1 MKKYKCHKVV
11 WAMKIVGFDFPPT
24 GEENKGVLLLG
35 QEQNEFVS
43 QEYFN
48 HHNPEVGGYYVK
60 YSDGYESYSPAK
72 AFEEGY
78 SPFGKPIDFKEISNG
93 LFTKNYTVVHGGDF
107 TFNAYHEFSVTS
119 KEGDDIELARI
130 KFQKGPI
137 KEAGING
144 VANEDLILM
153 VITRL
158 QQFQASPYQC
168 RENALALTKLE
179 EAVMWLRKR
188 TMDREA
194 RGVEGTH
201 NV

>member
-1 MKKYKCHKVV
+1 
-11 WAMKIVGFDFPPT
+11 MKIVGFDFPPT

-48 HHNPEVGGYYVK
+48 HHTPEVGGYYVK

-201 NV
+201 TV

>member
-1 MKKYKCHKVV
+1 MNPD
-11 WAMKIVGFDFPPT
+11 GS
-24 GEENKGVLLLG
+24 GEALLHC
-35 QEQNEFVS
+35 ESEREFVNKS
-43 QEYFN
+43 FMDKNQPQE
-48 HHNPEVGGYYVK
+48 GGYYVK
-60 YSDGYESYSPAK
+60 YKGGYESYSPAK

-78 SPFGKPIDFKEISNG
+78 SLYGKPLEFMEITNS
-93 LFTKNYTVVHGGDF
+93 LFSKNYTVVHGGDLA
-107 TFNAYHEFSVTS
+107 FNAYHEFVVTS
-119 KEGDDIELARI
+119 KEGDDVELARI
-130 KFQKGPI
+130 NFQKGPI
-137 KEAGING
+137 KESGING

-153 VITRL
+153 VVTRL

-201 NV
+201 TV

>member
-1 MKKYKCHKVV
+1 MERYRCHKVV
-11 WAMKIVGFDFPPT
+11 FAMKIVGFEFPPK
-24 GEENKGVLLLG
+24 GEDSQGVLLLG
-35 QEQNEFVS
+35 QDQNELVS

-48 HHNPEVGGYYVK
+48 YHTPEVGGYYVK
-60 YSDGYESYSPAK
+60 HLDGYETYSPAK
-72 AFEEGY
+72 SFEQGY
-78 SPFGKPIDFKEISNG
+78 SLEGWKTGFSEISNG
-93 LFTKNYTVVHGGDF
+93 LFTKNYTVVYGGDF
-107 TFNAYHEFSVTS
+107 AFNAYHDFAVVI
-119 KEGDDIELARI
+119 KESDSIELARI

-137 KEAGING
+137 KEAGVNG

-201 NV
+201 TV